1 MNYSPNV
8 GREDAFDLYHTL
20 SRDGSITVRSDR
32 DVFLPDSSGGGVATI
47 QLFEDY
53 GPVDNSLFLSAHAFV
68 PHENPNNCATI
79 SGASFLRRSAA
90 VGRYDENVE
99 LLFRALK
106 TLRLINP
113 EVTKFEALDDVCV
126 KESLEIVDDGNDV
139 GQRPASDSIAMASLI
154 LGDSDNPAWNRM
166 DNAYGET
173 FASLRDRC
181 ISAIRSTDEER
192 MEIRCAR
199 YPQSN
204 HIVKEALR
212 TAARRAI
219 KSLEE
224 HGDSEENLLLQLHA
238 AESKGRDKV
247 ALALRFR
254 REEQKVL
261 HRIAYF
267 EDKVNVPHENSVDDM
282 NQIDSPKSQVNLD
295 KKLIAFNSFVET
307 LGLPVNKI
315 EPKLVGD
322 GMRFG
327 AFTTEELNVD
337 DIYISLPE
345 HSVID
350 VNTVL
355 ADTDKDPDFKALL
368 KKFWNWSQDN
378 GGFEVLLLFLL
389 HERFVLKETSR
400 WWPYLDL
407 LPSIEELS
415 AYHPLFFEEKE
426 IDLYL
431 SGSDVRLSILRYQRQ
446 ASERHRALSS
456 DLDVNLL
463 LGDIVADK
471 KKVFWASAILDSR
484 SIWWSGLR
492 HLVPLLDLVNAD
504 NKGVAHLTR
513 LVDWDGTQS
522 KAAATAATRRVEK
535 GEQVFENYAQPNYLL
550 FTYHGFLLEEN
561 ANDCALVDGLSIH
574 RSTAQAFCIRD
585 LASIEELARFLRTK
599 YGLPVDSAS
608 GSSVDD
614 RVRPYLISLFEGRIA
629 RLTEAIDPKFDDD
642 RYSLLRLQFM
652 RQIVKNDLIH
662 FQHALDMVVNST
674 T

>member
-1 MNYSPNV
+1 MVNYSPNA
-8 GREDAFDLYHTL
+8 GTELPFDLYHTL

-32 DVFLPDSSGGGVATI
+32 DVFLPDSSGGGAATI

-53 GPVDNSLFLSAHAFV
+53 GPVDSSLFLTAHAFV

-79 SGASFLRRSAA
+79 AGASFLRRSAA

-113 EVTKFEALDDVCV
+113 EDTKFEALDDVCV
-126 KESLEIVDDGNDV
+126 KETLEIVDDGNDV
-139 GQRPASDSIAMASLI
+139 GRRPASDSIAMASLI
-154 LGDSDNPAWNRM
+154 LGDSDNPAWKRM
-166 DNAYGET
+166 DDAYGER
-173 FASLRDRC
+173 FASLRGKC
-181 ISAIRSTDEER
+181 ISAIRSADVER

-204 HIVKEALR
+204 HIVKEALQ

-219 KSLEE
+219 KSLKE

-238 AESKGRDKV
+238 AESKGRDKM

-261 HRIAYF
+261 NRIAHF
-267 EDKVNVPHENSVDDM
+267 EDEVYVPQENSVDDR
-282 NQIDSPKSQVNLD
+282 NQIDSLKVTLD

-307 LGLPVNKI
+307 LGLPVKKI

-322 GMRFG
+322 GMRVG
-327 AFTTEELNVD
+327 AFATEELNVD
-337 DIYISLPE
+337 EVYISLPAN
-345 HSVID
+345 SAID
-350 VNTVL
+350 VNTAL
-355 ADTDKDPDFKALL
+355 ADADKDPDFKALL

-378 GGFEVLLLFLL
+378 GGFEALLLFLL

-407 LPSIEELS
+407 LPSIDELS
-415 AYHPLFFEEKE
+415 EHHPLFFDEKE

-431 SGSDVRLSILRYQRQ
+431 AGSDVRLSILRYQRH

-463 LGDIVADK
+463 LGDIVIDK

-504 NKGVAHLTR
+504 NKGVAHQTR
-513 LVDWDGTQS
+513 LVDS

-599 YGLPVDSAS
+599 NGLPIDSAA

-614 RVRPYLISLFEGRIA
+614 RVRPYLISLLEERIA
-629 RLTEAIDPKFDDD
+629 RLTEAIDTKFDDD
-642 RYSLLRLQFM
+642 RYSLPRLQFM
-652 RQIVKNDLIH
+652 RQIVKNDLVN
-662 FQHALDMVVNST
+662 FQHALEMVVNIPM
-674 T
+674 

>member
-1 MNYSPNV
+1 MVNYSPNA
-8 GREDAFDLYHTL
+8 GTDLPFDLYHTL

-32 DVFLPDSSGGGVATI
+32 DVFLPDSSGGGAATI

-53 GPVDNSLFLSAHAFV
+53 GPVDSSLFLTAHAFV

-79 SGASFLRRSAA
+79 AGASFLRRSAA

-113 EVTKFEALDDVCV
+113 EDTKFEALDDVCV
-126 KESLEIVDDGNDV
+126 KETLEIVDDGNDV
-139 GQRPASDSIAMASLI
+139 GRRPASDSIAMASLI
-154 LGDSDNPAWNRM
+154 LGDSDNPAWKRM
-166 DNAYGET
+166 DDAYGER
-173 FASLRDRC
+173 FASLRGKC
-181 ISAIRSTDEER
+181 ISAIRSADVER

-204 HIVKEALR
+204 HIVKEALQ

-219 KSLEE
+219 KSLKE

-238 AESKGRDKV
+238 AESKGRDKM

-261 HRIAYF
+261 NRIAHF
-267 EDKVNVPHENSVDDM
+267 EDEVYVPQENSVDDR
-282 NQIDSPKSQVNLD
+282 NQIDSLKVTLD

-307 LGLPVNKI
+307 LGLPVKKI

-322 GMRFG
+322 GMRVG
-327 AFTTEELNVD
+327 AFATEELNVD
-337 DIYISLPE
+337 EVYISLPAN
-345 HSVID
+345 SAID
-350 VNTVL
+350 VNTAL
-355 ADTDKDPDFKALL
+355 ADADKDPDFKALL

-378 GGFEVLLLFLL
+378 GGFEALLLFLL

-407 LPSIEELS
+407 LPSIDELS
-415 AYHPLFFEEKE
+415 EHHPLFFDEKE

-463 LGDIVADK
+463 LGDIVIDK

-504 NKGVAHLTR
+504 NKGVAHQTR
-513 LVDWDGTQS
+513 LVDS

-599 YGLPVDSAS
+599 NGLPIDSAA

-614 RVRPYLISLFEGRIA
+614 RVRPYLISLLEERIA
-629 RLTEAIDPKFDDD
+629 RLTEAIDTKFDDD
-642 RYSLLRLQFM
+642 RYSLPRLQFM
-652 RQIVKNDLIH
+652 RQIVKNDLVN
-662 FQHALDMVVNST
+662 FQHALEMVVNIPM
-674 T
+674 